1 MITSAI
7 LYGFLSFLRWAL
19 GPILTATPVT
29 IDSGI
34 GAAFASIGGT
44 IAVMNLIVD
53 VPFLIATFIAVQI
66 AVEGYIFSYKI
77 IKWIYTKI
85 PGIN

>member
-19 GPILTATPVT
+19 GPILTAAPVALDT
-29 IDSGI
+29 GI

-44 IAVMNLIVD
+44 IAVLNVIVD
-53 VPFLIATFIAVQI
+53 VSFLIATFIGTMVL
-66 AVEGYIFSYKI
+66 VEGYIFGYKI
-77 IKWIYTKI
+77 VKWIYTKI